1 MQEISLIRQLRA
13 VPARVFTNYKE
24 KKAVMM
30 HLHIVL
36 FAELQEMS
44 FSLVDVIV
52 YLRDAIIFD

>member
-52 YLRDAIIFD
+52 